1 MKKKKK
7 AIIPIIILL
16 LIVVGVVV
24 GVLVV
29 KNKKE
34 NDVDGVVYVESV
46 KNITGMGF
54 FGENR
59 YMGIVES
66 QETKGVEKASDKT
79 VKTVFV
85 EVQDTVKEGDPLF
98 EYDTEEMELKLK
110 QLELELTSINNSIS
124 TANQQIATLNSEKE
138 QVPAEERIE
147 YTSQIQSLQAQI
159 NQYNYDASAKQLEID
174 RQKASMENATVY
186 SPMDGVIKE
195 IKNESSGSQS
205 TGDMGYYDPNGG
217 DSNSNAF
224 IQIMAMGDYR
234 IKGTAN
240 EMNVQSMSVGT
251 PVIVRSRI
259 DETQTWTGTISKIDT
274 EHPDQDNNNYY
285 YSGGTQTT
293 KYPFYVEL
301 DSIDG
306 LMLGQHLYIE
316 LDYGQSAA
324 REGLW
329 LDEFYIVMDDG
340 TPYVWAAD
348 KNDRIEKRKVELGE
362 YDENLMRYE
371 ILSGISEEDRIAFPD
386 SYIKE
391 GMKVTENYE
400 DVMDQNMGG
409 DGEMPDGNID
419 GDMIIPEDGNIDGD
433 MIIPEDGNIDGDM
446 IIPEDGNIDGD
457 MIIPEDGSIDGDM
470 IDGDDSEA
478 IDGDSLDGGGQL
490 QVNPLNPEEEN

>member
-7 AIIPIIILL
+7 AIIPIIIVL

-24 GVLVV
+24 GVIVV
-29 KNKKE
+29 KKKKE
-34 NDVDGVVYVESV
+34 NDVDGLVYVESV
-46 KNITGMGF
+46 KNITGTGF
-54 FGENR
+54 YGENR

-85 EVQDTVKEGDPLF
+85 EVQDVVKTGDPLF

-110 QLELELTSINNSIS
+110 QLELELTSINNSIT

-195 IKNESSGSQS
+195 IKNESGGSSSSG
-205 TGDMGYYDPNGG
+205 DDYYDPGSG
-217 DSNSNAF
+217 DNNSNAF

-316 LDYGQSAA
+316 LDYGQGAVK
-324 REGLW
+324 EGLW

-340 TPYVWAAD
+340 DPYVWAAD
-348 KNDRIEKRKVELGE
+348 KNDKIEKRKVELGE

-400 DVMDQNMGG
+400 DVMNQDMNGG
-409 DGEMPDGNID
+409 DGEDID
-419 GDMIIPEDGNIDGD
+419 GDMLVPRDDNFDDMLIPEDGNIDLENG
-433 MIIPEDGNIDGDM
+433 E
-446 IIPEDGNIDGD
+446 
-457 MIIPEDGSIDGDM
+457 M
-470 IDGDDSEA
+470 IDFDSM
-478 IDGDSLDGGGQL
+478 DGGALPEGDVDL
-490 QVNPLNPEEEN
+490 DVNDGETPEADTSEPEEER

>member
-1 MKKKKK
+1 
-7 AIIPIIILL
+7 
-16 LIVVGVVV
+16 
-24 GVLVV
+24 
-29 KNKKE
+29 
-34 NDVDGVVYVESV
+34 
-46 KNITGMGF
+46 
-54 FGENR
+54 
-59 YMGIVES
+59 MGIVES

-85 EVQDTVKEGDPLF
+85 EVQDVVKTGDPLF

-110 QLELELTSINNSIS
+110 QLELELTSINNSIT

-195 IKNESSGSQS
+195 IKNESGGSSSSG
-205 TGDMGYYDPNGG
+205 DDYYDPGSG
-217 DSNSNAF
+217 DNNSNAF

-316 LDYGQSAA
+316 LDYGQGAVK
-324 REGLW
+324 EGLW

-340 TPYVWAAD
+340 DPYVWAAD
-348 KNDRIEKRKVELGE
+348 KNDKIEKRKVELGE

-400 DVMDQNMGG
+400 DVMNQDMNGG
-409 DGEMPDGNID
+409 DGEDID
-419 GDMIIPEDGNIDGD
+419 GDMLVPRDDNFDDMLIPEDGNIDLENG
-433 MIIPEDGNIDGDM
+433 E
-446 IIPEDGNIDGD
+446 
-457 MIIPEDGSIDGDM
+457 M
-470 IDGDDSEA
+470 IDFDSM
-478 IDGDSLDGGGQL
+478 DGGALPEGDVDL
-490 QVNPLNPEEEN
+490 DVNDGETPEADTSEPEEER

>member
-7 AIIPIIILL
+7 AVIPIIILL
-16 LIVVGVVV
+16 LIVIGVVI
-24 GVLVV
+24 GVIVA
-29 KNKKE
+29 KKKKE
-34 NDVDGVVYVESV
+34 NDAEGVVYVESV
-46 KNITGMGF
+46 KNITGAGF
-54 FGENR
+54 YGENR

-110 QLELELTSINNSIS
+110 QLELELTSINNSIT

-174 RQKASMENATVY
+174 RQKVAMQNSIVY

-195 IKNESSGSQS
+195 IKNESGGSQS
-205 TGDMGYYDPNGG
+205 SGDMDYYDPYGSDDN
-217 DSNSNAF
+217 NSNAF

-240 EMNVQSMSVGT
+240 EMNIYSMSEGT

-259 DETQTWTGTISKIDT
+259 DETQTWTGTITKIDT
-274 EHPDQDNNNYY
+274 EHPDQNNNNYF
-285 YSGGTQTT
+285 YSSGTQTT

-324 REGLW
+324 KEGLW
-329 LDEFYIVMDDG
+329 LDEFYIVTDDG
-340 TPYVWAAD
+340 APYVWAAD
-348 KNDRIEKRKVELGE
+348 KKDRIEKRKVELGE

-371 ILSGISEEDRIAFPD
+371 ILSGLSAEDRIAFPD

-400 DVMDQNMGG
+400 DVINQNMQGG
-409 DGEMPDGNID
+409 DGMPEDFDYDFDMPEAPEGEIIDGND
-419 GDMIIPEDGNIDGD
+419 IPEGEIIDYNVD
-433 MIIPEDGNIDGDM
+433 IPEGEIIDDNGELPEGE
-446 IIPEDGNIDGD
+446 II
-457 MIIPEDGSIDGDM
+457 
-470 IDGDDSEA
+470 DDE
-478 IDGDSLDGGGQL
+478 GELPG
-490 QVNPLNPEEEN
+490 EER

>member
-1 MKKKKK
+1 MLKETREDVMKKKKK

-16 LIVVGVVV
+16 LIVVGVVI
-24 GVLVV
+24 GVIVA
-29 KNKKE
+29 KKKKE

-46 KNITGMGF
+46 KNITGAGF
-54 FGENR
+54 YGQNR

-110 QLELELTSINNSIS
+110 QLELELTSINNSIT

-174 RQKASMENATVY
+174 RQKASMNNAIVY

-195 IKNESSGSQS
+195 IKNESNGSQS
-205 TGDMGYYDPNGG
+205 TGDMDYYDPYGSDDN
-217 DSNSNAF
+217 NSNAF

-234 IKGTAN
+234 IKGTAD
-240 EMNVQSMSVGT
+240 EMNIYSMSEGT

-259 DETQTWTGTISKIDT
+259 DETQTWTGIVSKIDT
-274 EHPDQDNNNYY
+274 EHPDQNNNNYY
-285 YSGGTQTT
+285 YSPGTQTT
-293 KYPFYVEL
+293 KYPFYIEL

-340 TPYVWAAD
+340 APYVWAAD
-348 KNDRIEKRKVELGE
+348 KKDRIEKRKVELGE

-400 DVMDQNMGG
+400 DVINQNPE
-409 DGEMPDGNID
+409 DIYID
-419 GDMIIPEDGNIDGD
+419 GDMSDFEDGYIDGD
-433 MIIPEDGNIDGDM
+433 IPDFEDGYIDGD
-446 IIPEDGNIDGD
+446 IPEGEIIDIPDGEIIDGNGMPDGEIIGIPDGEIIDD
-457 MIIPEDGSIDGDM
+457 NVE
-470 IDGDDSEA
+470 
-478 IDGDSLDGGGQL
+478 L
-490 QVNPLNPEEEN
+490 PEEER

>member
-16 LIVVGVVV
+16 LIVIGVVV
-24 GVLVV
+24 GVIVV
-29 KNKKE
+29 KKKKE
-34 NDVDGVVYVESV
+34 NDVEGLVYVESV
-46 KNITGMGF
+46 KNITGIGF
-54 FGENR
+54 YGENR

-85 EVQDTVKEGDPLF
+85 EVEDVVKTGDPLF

-138 QVPAEERIE
+138 QVPPEERIE

-174 RQKASMENATVY
+174 RQKASMQNATVY

-195 IKNESSGSQS
+195 IKNESGGVSSP
-205 TGDMGYYDPNGG
+205 GDDYYDPNGG

-259 DETQTWTGTISKIDT
+259 DETQTWMGTISKIDT
-274 EHPDQDNNNYY
+274 EHPDQNNNNYY
-285 YSGGTQTT
+285 YSSGTQTT

-316 LDYGQSAA
+316 LDYGQSTAKA
-324 REGLW
+324 GLW

-340 TPYVWAAD
+340 EPYVWAAD
-348 KNDRIEKRKVELGE
+348 KNNKIEKRKVELGE

-400 DVMDQNMGG
+400 DVMDQNMNGG
-409 DGEMPDGNID
+409 DGENID
-419 GDMIIPEDGNIDGD
+419 GDMFVPGEDNIDDMLIPEDGNIDLDNGEMLD
-433 MIIPEDGNIDGDM
+433 WDSMDGGALPE
-446 IIPEDGNIDGD
+446 
-457 MIIPEDGSIDGDM
+457 
-470 IDGDDSEA
+470 GDDVDLDVDDAELPEADTSE
-478 IDGDSLDGGGQL
+478 
-490 QVNPLNPEEEN
+490 PEEGR

>member
-7 AIIPIIILL
+7 AVIPIIILL
-16 LIVVGVVV
+16 LIVVGVVI
-24 GVLVV
+24 GVIVA
-29 KNKKE
+29 KKKKE
-34 NDVDGVVYVESV
+34 NDVEGVVYVESV

-54 FGENR
+54 YGQNR

-110 QLELELTSINNSIS
+110 QLELELTSINNNIS

-174 RQKASMENATVY
+174 RQKTAMQNSIVY

-195 IKNESSGSQS
+195 IKNESGGSQS
-205 TGDMGYYDPNGG
+205 SGNMDYYDPYGSDDN
-217 DSNSNAF
+217 NSNAF

-240 EMNVQSMSVGT
+240 EMNIYSMSEGT

-259 DETQTWTGTISKIDT
+259 DETQTWTGTITKIDT
-274 EHPDQDNNNYY
+274 EHPDQNNNNYY
-285 YSGGTQTT
+285 YSSGTQTT

-324 REGLW
+324 KEGLW
-329 LDEFYIVMDDG
+329 LDEYYIVTDDG
-340 TPYVWAAD
+340 APYVWAAD
-348 KNDRIEKRKVELGE
+348 KKDKIEKRKVELGE
-362 YDENLMRYE
+362 YDENLMKYE
-371 ILSGISEEDRIAFPD
+371 ILSGLSADDRIAFPD

-400 DVMDQNMGG
+400 DVMNQNMQG
-409 DGEMPDGNID
+409 DDGMPDGEIID
-419 GDMIIPEDGNIDGD
+419 YDMPEGEIIDYDIPDGEIIDMPEGEIIDDNGDITEGEIIDDNGELPEADTA
-433 MIIPEDGNIDGDM
+433 E
-446 IIPEDGNIDGD
+446 
-457 MIIPEDGSIDGDM
+457 
-470 IDGDDSEA
+470 
-478 IDGDSLDGGGQL
+478 
-490 QVNPLNPEEEN
+490 PEEER

>member
-7 AIIPIIILL
+7 AVIPIIILL
-16 LIVVGVVV
+16 LIVVGVVI
-24 GVLVV
+24 GVIVA
-29 KNKKE
+29 KKKKE

-54 FGENR
+54 YGENR

-110 QLELELTSINNSIS
+110 QLELELTSINNNIT

-174 RQKASMENATVY
+174 RQKVAMQNSIVY

-195 IKNESSGSQS
+195 IKNESGGSS
-205 TGDMGYYDPNGG
+205 GDMDYYDPYGS
-217 DSNSNAF
+217 DDDNSNAF

-240 EMNVQSMSVGT
+240 EMNIFSMSEGT

-259 DETQTWTGTISKIDT
+259 DETQTWSGTITKIDT
-274 EHPDQDNNNYY
+274 EHPDQNNNNYY
-285 YSGGTQTT
+285 YYSSGTQTT

-316 LDYGQSAA
+316 LDYGQSADK
-324 REGLW
+324 EGLW

-340 TPYVWAAD
+340 APYVWAAD
-348 KNDRIEKRKVELGE
+348 KKDRIEKRKVELGE

-371 ILSGISEEDRIAFPD
+371 ILSGLSAEDRIAFPD
-386 SYIKE
+386 NYIKE

-400 DVMDQNMGG
+400 DVMNQDMQGDDGMF
-409 DGEMPDGNID
+409 DGEIID
-419 GDMIIPEDGNIDGD
+419 GDMPSWEDDYIDEEFIDGDGMPEGEIIDYNIDMPEGEIIDGD
-433 MIIPEDGNIDGDM
+433 MPEGEII
-446 IIPEDGNIDGD
+446 
-457 MIIPEDGSIDGDM
+457 
-470 IDGDDSEA
+470 DDNGE
-478 IDGDSLDGGGQL
+478 L
-490 QVNPLNPEEEN
+490 PEEER

>member
-7 AIIPIIILL
+7 AVIPIIILL
-16 LIVVGVVV
+16 LIVVGVVI
-24 GVLVV
+24 GVIVA
-29 KNKKE
+29 KKKKE
-34 NDVDGVVYVESV
+34 NDVEGVVYVESV

-54 FGENR
+54 YGQNR

-110 QLELELTSINNSIS
+110 QLELELTSINNNIT

-174 RQKASMENATVY
+174 RQKVSMQNSIVY

-195 IKNESSGSQS
+195 IKNESGGSQS
-205 TGDMGYYDPNGG
+205 SGDMDYYDPYGSDDN
-217 DSNSNAF
+217 NSNAF

-240 EMNVQSMSVGT
+240 EMNIYSMSEGT

-259 DETQTWTGTISKIDT
+259 DETQTWTGTITKIDT
-274 EHPDQDNNNYY
+274 EHPDQNNNNYY
-285 YSGGTQTT
+285 YYSSGTQTT

-324 REGLW
+324 KEGLW
-329 LDEFYIVMDDG
+329 LDEFYIVTDDG
-340 TPYVWAAD
+340 APYVWAAD
-348 KNDRIEKRKVELGE
+348 KKDKIEKRKVELGE
-362 YDENLMRYE
+362 YDENLMQYE
-371 ILSGISEEDRIAFPD
+371 ILSGLSAEDRIAFPD

-400 DVMDQNMGG
+400 DVMNQNMQGDDG
-409 DGEMPDGNID
+409 MFDGEIID
-419 GDMIIPEDGNIDGD
+419 GDMPEGEFIDGDGMPEGEIIDYNIDMPEEEIIDGD
-433 MIIPEDGNIDGDM
+433 MPEGEIIDDNGELPEADTA
-446 IIPEDGNIDGD
+446 E
-457 MIIPEDGSIDGDM
+457 
-470 IDGDDSEA
+470 
-478 IDGDSLDGGGQL
+478 
-490 QVNPLNPEEEN
+490 PEEER

>member
-7 AIIPIIILL
+7 AVIPIIILL
-16 LIVVGVVV
+16 LIVVGVVI
-24 GVLVV
+24 GVIVV
-29 KNKKE
+29 KKKKE
-34 NDVDGVVYVESV
+34 NDVEGVVYVESV

-54 FGENR
+54 YGENR

-110 QLELELTSINNSIS
+110 QLELELTSINNNIS

-174 RQKASMENATVY
+174 RQKTAMQNSIVY

-195 IKNESSGSQS
+195 IKNESGGSQS
-205 TGDMGYYDPNGG
+205 SGDMDYYDPYGSDDN
-217 DSNSNAF
+217 NSNAF

-240 EMNVQSMSVGT
+240 EMNIFSMSEGT

-259 DETQTWTGTISKIDT
+259 DETQTWSGTITKIDT
-274 EHPDQDNNNYY
+274 EHPDQNNNNYY
-285 YSGGTQTT
+285 YYSSGTQTT

-324 REGLW
+324 KEGLW

-340 TPYVWAAD
+340 APYVWAAD
-348 KNDRIEKRKVELGE
+348 KKDRIEKRKVELGE

-371 ILSGISEEDRIAFPD
+371 ILSGLSADDRIAFPD

-400 DVMDQNMGG
+400 DVMNQNMQG
-409 DGEMPDGNID
+409 DDGMPEEFIDYDMPDGEIIDYDIPDGEIIDIPEGELIDGNMPEGELID
-419 GDMIIPEDGNIDGD
+419 GDMPEGEIIDGNMPEGEIIDDNG
-433 MIIPEDGNIDGDM
+433 E
-446 IIPEDGNIDGD
+446 
-457 MIIPEDGSIDGDM
+457 
-470 IDGDDSEA
+470 
-478 IDGDSLDGGGQL
+478 L
-490 QVNPLNPEEEN
+490 PEEER

>member
-16 LIVVGVVV
+16 IIAICVVV
-24 GVLVV
+24 GIIVV
-29 KNKKE
+29 KKKKE
-34 NDVDGVVYVESV
+34 NDVEGLVYVESV
-46 KNITGMGF
+46 KNITGTGF
-54 FGENR
+54 YGENR

-110 QLELELTSINNSIS
+110 QLELELTSINNSIT

-195 IKNESSGSQS
+195 IKNDSNGSS
-205 TGDMGYYDPNGG
+205 TADMGYYDYG
-217 DSNSNAF
+217 DSDSSANAF

-234 IKGTAN
+234 VKGTAN
-240 EMNVQSMSVGT
+240 EMNVMSMSVGT

-259 DETQTWTGTISKIDT
+259 DETQTWSGTISKIDT

-285 YSGGTQTT
+285 YSPGTQTT

-306 LMLGQHLYIE
+306 LMLGQHLYVE
-316 LDYGQSAA
+316 LDYGQSAV

-348 KNDRIEKRKVELGE
+348 NKDRIEKRKVELGE

-400 DVMDQNMGG
+400 DVMNQNFDGG
-409 DGEMPDGNID
+409 DGELFDEMPDGEMFDYDMPEGEIIDYDMPEGEIIDYEMPDGEVID
-419 GDMIIPEDGNIDGD
+419 GDMPEG
-433 MIIPEDGNIDGDM
+433 
-446 IIPEDGNIDGD
+446 
-457 MIIPEDGSIDGDM
+457 
-470 IDGDDSEA
+470 EA
-478 IDGDSLDGGGQL
+478 IDGEMPALEDSFIDNEMLDDGEL
-490 QVNPLNPEEEN
+490 PVPEEER